1 MDIIDPHLHLFNLS
15 DGHYGWLKPENAPY
29 WPDKHI
35 INREVSQS
43 ELQLS
48 NPLNLA
54 GFVHIEAGF
63 DNAKPWREL
72 DWLEQHC
79 TLPFKTVAGGNLTC
93 EDFPTVLTEL
103 RRRKSLVGIRHIL
116 DEDAHSLLT
125 NKVFQNNLA
134 LLAKHNLSFDA
145 QFSLTDTAATQALC
159 KVLDNIPSLRVIIN
173 HGGWP
178 PLKSNT
184 GNWQQAFRLWQHSL
198 SALAPYS
205 NVAIKLSGWE
215 MQHRD
220 YSPAD
225 MQNVI
230 MTCVK
235 ILDERR
241 VMLASNFP
249 LNTFSCSYE
258 ELWQGYDRLLN
269 TELAPTISH
278 SKPSATLKNL
288 LLFKNSTTWYQF

>member
-1 MDIIDPHLHLFNLS
+1 MEIIDPHLHLFNLS
-15 DGHYGWLKPENAPY
+15 DGHYGWLKPENAPH
-29 WPDKHI
+29 WPDKHT
-35 INREVSQS
+35 INRDVGQT
-43 ELQLS
+43 ELQLPS
-48 NPLNLA
+48 ALTLA

-79 TLPFKTVAGGNLTC
+79 TVAFKSVAGGNLTC

-184 GNWQQAFRLWQHSL
+184 RNWQQAFRLWQHSL

-215 MQHRD
+215 MQNRAYTQQD
-220 YSPAD
+220 IQTVMMA
-225 MQNVI
+225 
-230 MTCVK
+230 CVQ
-235 ILDERR
+235 IFGERR

-249 LNTFSCSYE
+249 LTTFSRSYAD
-258 ELWQGYDRLLN
+258 LWQTYGALLTTKVQNVAQAERDTRLK
-269 TELAPTISH
+269 S
-278 SKPSATLKNL
+278 L
-288 LLFKNSTTWYQF
+288 LLYKNSATWYQF